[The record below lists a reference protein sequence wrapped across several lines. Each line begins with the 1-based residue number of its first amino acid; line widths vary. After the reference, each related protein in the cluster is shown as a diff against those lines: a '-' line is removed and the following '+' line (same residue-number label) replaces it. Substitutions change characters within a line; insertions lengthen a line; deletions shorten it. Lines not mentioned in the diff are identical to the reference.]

1 MSDKIEITSV
11 TVQLTT
17 ETTDQPIE
25 NEVTVTVDKETKSIV
40 IVDLYLDA
48 ITVNNA
54 IKLLTKAENII
65 TGAY

>member
-25 NEVTVTVDKETKSIV
+25 NEVTITIDNETKSIV

-54 IKLLTKAENII
+54 IKLLTKAENVI
-65 TGAY
+65 TGAF